1 MGEFKI
7 ETMNF
12 HCTIVQYIVA
22 DLCYVPVILIVH
34 IHRLE
39 NRQPKHRIII
49 NNNNI
54 SMSSNQEQTVV
65 MPPPRTEKD
74 VFTVTALRKA
84 LDQLAIPEHQ
94 TELILEQLFVPSSSA
109 AATTTTPVAS
119 VVAAPSAVAV
129 AVTSGTDK

>member
-1 MGEFKI
+1 
-7 ETMNF
+7 
-12 HCTIVQYIVA
+12 
-22 DLCYVPVILIVH
+22 
-34 IHRLE
+34 
-39 NRQPKHRIII
+39 
-49 NNNNI
+49 
-54 SMSSNQEQTVV
+54 

-109 AATTTTPVAS
+109 AAAATTTTPVAS